1 MTLGTLLKAWRKSED
16 ISTQEAAKRIGLGA
30 MTYNRIER
38 GKPCNMDALATI
50 LIWMIR

>member
-1 MTLGTLLKAWRKSED
+1 MTLGTLLKAWRKSEE

-38 GKPCNMDALATI
+38 GESCNMEALATI
-50 LIWMIR
+50 LVWLIR